1 MTARSWNASTR
12 PAERPP
18 ARGLRALGR
27 VRERCSTGRG
37 SREYYGLWVPLSKME
52 LSAVGERV
60 FAAESIIK
68 RRIRKVSP
76 RPGLPCAPRGRVG
89 ARGPSGR
96 SGPASRAPSATL
108 APPPPRVP
116 ASSPPPPPIFFPFCF
131 SGTYRVPGE
140 MEGVGNQ
147 VSIVGSVAWGP
158 GRRQEGTRA
167 LGGGCVLAS
176 SRCASAPW
184 VFILLFCTRDSA
196 GTAPGNRRRTFWIR
210 GSSQPSSRSEL
221 GKLSG
226 AVGRRAGKREKRAGP
241 GSGAR
246 EGTHIFW
253 RFLTAGKGNVSCMGP
268 RREDPNPKLSS

>member
-1 MTARSWNASTR
+1 M
-12 PAERPP
+12 
-18 ARGLRALGR
+18 
-27 VRERCSTGRG
+27 
-37 SREYYGLWVPLSKME
+37 
-52 LSAVGERV
+52 GERV

-76 RPGLPCAPRGRVG
+76 RPGLSCAPRGRVG

-96 SGPASRAPSATL
+96 SGPASRAPSATP

-167 LGGGCVLAS
+167 LGGGACWRPRGVPLPLGFS
-176 SRCASAPW
+176 FCFSAR
-184 VFILLFCTRDSA
+184 VTRQVQHL
-196 GTAPGNRRRTFWIR
+196 GTR
-210 GSSQPSSRSEL
+210 GEHSGFEAHRSLRAEVSW
-221 GKLSG
+221 GSCPARWG
-226 AVGRRAGKREKRAGP
+226 AVQGSGKSGLGRGVGP
-241 GSGAR
+241 GKGL
-246 EGTHIFW
+246 IFFW